1 MTREETLDRQ
11 FNEAIERTIESLGLV
26 DIEPDYDSVVCPFCN
41 DVPPDCDC
49 PDLEGLW
56 PVRDGVTDGF
66 VEVLARPI
74 TGGIWL

>member
-1 MTREETLDRQ
+1 MMFDPNTNHDLEVRDP
-11 FNEAIERTIESLGLV
+11 
-26 DIEPDYDSVVCPFCN
+26 EPDYASVICPFCN

-49 PDLEGLW
+49 PDL
-56 PVRDGVTDGF
+56 DGF

>member
-1 MTREETLDRQ
+1 ML
-11 FNEAIERTIESLGLV
+11 ASLPKQEVVMFDPNTNPDLEV
-26 DIEPDYDSVVCPFCN
+26 RDPEPDYASVICPFCN

-49 PDLEGLW
+49 PDL
-56 PVRDGVTDGF
+56 DGF

>member
-11 FNEAIERTIESLGLV
+11 FNEAVERTIESLGLV

-49 PDLEGLW
+49 PDL
-56 PVRDGVTDGF
+56 DGF

>member
-1 MTREETLDRQ
+1 MFDPNTNPDLEVRDP
-11 FNEAIERTIESLGLV
+11 
-26 DIEPDYDSVVCPFCN
+26 EPDYASVICPFCN

-49 PDLEGLW
+49 PDL
-56 PVRDGVTDGF
+56 DGF